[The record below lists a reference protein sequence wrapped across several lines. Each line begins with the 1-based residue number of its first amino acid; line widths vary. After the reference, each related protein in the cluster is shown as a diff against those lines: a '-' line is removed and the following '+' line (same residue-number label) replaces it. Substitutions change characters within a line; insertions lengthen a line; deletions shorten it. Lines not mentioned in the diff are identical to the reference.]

1 MQVPGAEYI
10 MNMTPLELNIERGH
24 LIGDIEVED
33 RMYEGLKD
41 TYRKMYG
48 PAKRG
53 ISAPRSEAEMRDAFS
68 WYLSEYRKLPGTHLE
83 MEDQMMTVVGR
94 RNVAQA
100 RLNLV
105 DDLLRGRRNV
115 RQRLG

>member
-1 MQVPGAEYI
+1 
-10 MNMTPLELNIERGH
+10 
-24 LIGDIEVED
+24 
-33 RMYEGLKD
+33 
-41 TYRKMYG
+41 
-48 PAKRG
+48 
-53 ISAPRSEAEMRDAFS
+53 
-68 WYLSEYRKLPGTHLE
+68 